1 MNMERSFDITLKAEI
16 NEIPGVSAALE
27 NVMQVHSFSNEEI
40 LDTQLAVEEAVT
52 NIILHGY
59 KGHAGDIHITCHATR
74 GIIEIQ
80 IEDTAPPFNPLSVPD
95 PDFTPDIRSRSMGGL
110 GIFLFRKVMDDVI
123 YRNDQGKNILVLIKC
138 KSGKK

>member
-1 MNMERSFDITLKAEI
+1 MERFFELTLKAEI

-52 NIILHGY
+52 NIIMHGY
-59 KGHAGDIHITCHATR
+59 EGHAGEIHLTCHATR

-80 IEDTAPPFNPLSVPD
+80 IEDTAPLFNPLSVPD
-95 PDFTPDIRSRSMGGL
+95 PDFTAGIQDRKLGGL
-110 GIFLFRKVMDDVI
+110 GIFLIRKVMDDVI
-123 YRNDQGKNILVLIKC
+123 YRNDRGKNILVLIKR
-138 KSGKK
+138 KSG